1 LNSIPN
7 THQSNAVRRSD
18 QRAGAISAF

>member
-7 THQSNAVRRSD
+7 THQSYAVRRGD
-18 QRAGAISAF
+18 QRAGAVSAF